1 MYLCGAPCYL
11 SLIELQ
17 AIETNEKNIVNT
29 KDFQPQNV
37 CTHPIPISYACE
49 NEPEAPDLIATQR
62 TLDTLETL
70 PHSPHDTV
78 HSRSS
83 GKNAKSLLE
92 RETSSCIHNGKHIYN
107 IILLCT

>member
-17 AIETNEKNIVNT
+17 AIDTNEKNIVNT

-37 CTHPIPISYACE
+37 CTHPILITYPCE
-49 NEPEAPDLIATQR
+49 NEPKAQFHTPDIKATQGN
-62 TLDTLETL
+62 LDTLETL
-70 PHSPHDTV
+70 PHSPHDIV
-78 HSRSS
+78 HSKSS

-92 RETSSCIHNGKHIYN
+92 RETSCCVHNGACIYN
-107 IILLCT
+107 M